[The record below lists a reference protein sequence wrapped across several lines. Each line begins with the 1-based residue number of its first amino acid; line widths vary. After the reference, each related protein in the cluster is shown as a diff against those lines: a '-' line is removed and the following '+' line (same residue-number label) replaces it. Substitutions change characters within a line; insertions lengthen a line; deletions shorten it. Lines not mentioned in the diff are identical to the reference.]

1 MIHGH
6 QQNYRNQFRQ
16 NRLMQKNRQ
25 GYPPNLGNYNGMVFG
40 IKTHPVVDV
49 VLLGGLALGLYGI
62 ASKFFMKK
70 K

>member
-6 QQNYRNQFRQ
+6 QPHHAKQFQ
-16 NRLMQKNRQ
+16 HNRLMQKNRQ

-49 VLLGGLALGLYGI
+49 VLLGAIALGIYGI
-62 ASKFFMKK
+62 ASNFFMKK
-70 K
+70 R

>member
-6 QQNYRNQFRQ
+6 QHKYRNQFQQ
-16 NRLMQKNRQ
+16 NRLMQKNRHVN
-25 GYPPNLGNYNGMVFG
+25 PRHLGNYNGMVFG

-49 VLLGGLALGLYGI
+49 VLLGALALGLYGI
-62 ASKFFMKK
+62 ASNFFMKK